1 MITAQ
6 QLQGN
11 WSTIRG
17 KVKEKWGQL
26 TDDDLQVASGN
37 VDQLIGK
44 IQQRTGEA
52 RQQIESFLNDL
63 AQQPAFTRAK
73 EAVSEYAQGAMHTV
87 RDGYEQVSDRV
98 RDGYRRAESMVQ
110 EHPAA
115 SVTGVFVC
123 GLITGV
129 FIGLVL
135 SNNK

>member
-11 WSTIRG
+11 WNQIRG

-26 TDDDLQVASGN
+26 TDDDLQTASGN
-37 VDQLIGK
+37 IDQLVGK

-52 RQQIESFLNDL
+52 RQKIEAFLNDL
-63 AQQPAFTRAK
+63 AEQPSFARAK
-73 EAVSEYAQGAMHTV
+73 EAVAGYAQEAMDTV
-87 RDGYEQVSDRV
+87 RGGYEQVSDRV
-98 RDGYRRAESMVQ
+98 RHGYRRAEEMVHD
-110 EHPAA
+110 HPAA

-129 FIGLVL
+129 LIGMVL
-135 SNNK
+135 SNRH

>member
-52 RQQIESFLNDL
+52 RQKIENFLTDL
-63 AQQPAFTRAK
+63 SQQPSFTRAK
-73 EAVSEYAQGAMHTV
+73 DAASEYAQDAMETA
-87 RDGYEQVSDRV
+87 REGYEQVSERV
-98 RDGYRRAESMVQ
+98 RGGYRRAESMVQ

-135 SNNK
+135 SK

>member
-11 WSTIRG
+11 WTTIRG

-26 TDDDLQVASGN
+26 TDDDLQAASGN
-37 VDQLIGK
+37 VDQLVGK

-52 RQQIESFLNDL
+52 RQKIEAFLNDL
-63 AQQPAFTRAK
+63 AQQPSFVRAK
-73 EAVSEYAQGAMHTV
+73 EAVTEYAQDAMETV
-87 RDGYEQVSDRV
+87 REGYGQVSDRV
-98 RDGYRRAESMVQ
+98 REGYRRAEEMVQ

-135 SNNK
+135 SK